1 MPDPSAPVSA
11 VAYGLATLAADG
23 AILIPG
29 IHAPR
34 WPITRPLAA
43 PAT

>member
-23 AILIPG
+23 AILDTWYPR
-29 IHAPR
+29 PR

-43 PAT
+43 PAA